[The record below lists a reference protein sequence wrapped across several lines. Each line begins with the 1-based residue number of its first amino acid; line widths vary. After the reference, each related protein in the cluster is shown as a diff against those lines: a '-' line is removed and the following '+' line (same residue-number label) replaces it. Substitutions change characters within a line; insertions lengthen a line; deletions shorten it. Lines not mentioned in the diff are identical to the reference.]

1 MFHTSSVSVEC
12 FAVEC
17 DAIVALH
24 ILVIQSC
31 RLIVELKA
39 MNGEHR
45 PLVKKMTR
53 LSLRNNRLEFKASAK
68 LPIIF
73 EESMEYTSDA

>member
-1 MFHTSSVSVEC
+1 MFDISSVSVEC

-31 RLIVELKA
+31 KPIVELKA

-45 PLVKKMTR
+45 PLVKR
-53 LSLRNNRLEFKASAK
+53 
-68 LPIIF
+68 
-73 EESMEYTSDA
+73 